1 MADILFILAVV
12 YHAKCMLTI
21 LALSNS
27 DIIGLIIAIALVA
40 LTIAVCFYLLSKKDK
55 KN

>member
-1 MADILFILAVV
+1 MNI
-12 YHAKCMLTI
+12 Y
-21 LALSNS
+21 ALSNS
-27 DIIGLIIAIALVA
+27 DIIGLIISIALVA

>member
-1 MADILFILAVV
+1 MV
-12 YHAKCMLTI
+12 YDFLNMVTVFALT
-21 LALSNS
+21 NS
-27 DIIGLIIAIALVA
+27 DIIGLIISIALVA

>member
-1 MADILFILAVV
+1 VV
-12 YHAKCMLTI
+12 YDSSGMNI
-21 LALSNS
+21 YALSNS
-27 DIIGLIIAIALVA
+27 DIIGLIISIALVA